1 MDLVGIFFGQD
12 WGQTIALGLTL
23 HAWITAGLLVVI
35 IAGLISGRFG
45 ADLILLGGVAGLLF
59 FGVISPAEALHGFAN
74 PAVATVAV
82 LYIVAAGLRETG
94 AMTTITG
101 VILRRPKTIVG
112 AQARLSIPVAVASA
126 LVNNTPIV
134 AMFLP
139 VLTTWAKR
147 NNLSASRLFMP
158 LSYAAILGGMCTLIG
173 TSTNLVVA
181 GLVQDHLADATSEF
195 AIQPMGMF
203 TLTKVGLPAAIVGVL
218 YMLLFGRKLLRNR
231 DTRIPINQ
239 DPRQYMTAMRIDPG
253 SAILGKTIEA
263 AGLRHLPGLYLAR
276 IEREGDTIFAVPPD
290 QKLLAG
296 DVLVFVG
303 VIDSVVDL
311 QRMKGMTPVSEGEPV
326 DAESLPTAGP
336 AATSLPPRYANKLIE
351 AVVSGASPLLGRS
364 IREAGFRARYG
375 AVVIGVHRNGQR
387 IGGRLGDIRLR
398 QGDTLLLEAP
408 TDFAEAHKN
417 SNDFHLVSELP
428 GAAAPRHHLAPI
440 SIGILVAM
448 VIAITLMPTQSM
460 TFALIAA
467 LFMILTRCCTGPQ
480 ARSSIDWQVLLV
492 IGSSFGLGLA
502 MESTG
507 LAAIIAGGVVNWAAP
522 FGLWAL
528 LAVIYAITAV
538 FTSVITN
545 NAAAVL
551 LFPIVLEAAR
561 SGNHPLTPF
570 VVVLAI
576 AASAGFST
584 PLGYQ
589 TNLMV
594 MGPGGYKPHD
604 FLRFGGP
611 LTILVGLVTVA
622 LAPLMY

>member
-1 MDLVGIFFGQD
+1 MDLIGTFFGQD
-12 WGQTIALGLTL
+12 WGQTALFGLSW

-59 FGVISPAEALHGFAN
+59 FGVISPTDALHGFAN

-101 VILRRPKTIVG
+101 VLLRRPKTIVG

-181 GLVQDHLADATSEF
+181 GLVQDHLSDATEEF
-195 AIQPMGMF
+195 VIQPIGMF
-203 TLTKVGLPAAIVGVL
+203 TLTKVGFPAAIIGLL
-218 YMLLFGRKLLRNR
+218 YILLFGRRLLRNR
-231 DTRIPINQ
+231 DQRIPINQ
-239 DPRQYMTAMRIDPG
+239 DPRQYMTAMRVDPG
-253 SAILGKTIEA
+253 SAIVGKTIEA
-263 AGLRHLPGLYLAR
+263 AGLRHLPGLFLAR
-276 IEREGDTIFAVPPD
+276 IERENDTIFAVPPD

-311 QRMKGMTPVSEGEPV
+311 QRMKGMTPVAEEEPI
-326 DAESLPTAGP
+326 ETP
-336 AATSLPPRYANKLIE
+336 AITSGNAQALPPRYANKLIE
-351 AVVSGASPLLGRS
+351 AVVSGASPLLGQS

-408 TDFAEAHKN
+408 TDFAEGHKN

-428 GAAAPRHHLAPI
+428 GAAAPRHHLAPVAI
-440 SIGILVAM
+440 AILAAM
-448 VIAITLMPTQSM
+448 VVAITLMPQQVM

-467 LFMILTRCCTGPQ
+467 LLMILTRCCTGPQ
-480 ARSSIDWQVLLV
+480 ARASVDWQVLLV
-492 IGSSFGLGLA
+492 IGASFGLGRA

-507 LAAIIAGGVVNWAAP
+507 LAAVIAGGLFQWAAP
-522 FGLWAL
+522 FGMWAL
-528 LAVIYAITAV
+528 LAVIFAITAV

-551 LFPIVLEAAR
+551 IFPIALEAAR
-561 SGNHPLTPF
+561 SGGHPLTPF

-611 LTILVGLVTVA
+611 LTILIGIVAVA